1 MENIGSIIKE
11 RRKMLSITQRELS
24 DLARV
29 GINTLTKI
37 ERDEANPTFDV
48 LQRILTV
55 LGLEIEIKVKTT
67 VYKKPYYAKGFR
79 ISPRNAGRRI
89 KRNFP
94 K

>member
-1 MENIGSIIKE
+1 MNDIGKIIKE

-37 ERDEANPTFDV
+37 ERGEANPTYDV
-48 LQRILTV
+48 LHRLLTV
-55 LGLEIEIKVKTT
+55 LGLEIEIKVKTND
-67 VYKKPYYAKGFR
+67 YKKPYYAKGVH
-79 ISPRNAGRRI
+79 ISPRKVGRRI
-89 KRNFP
+89 KRNLP